1 LSTRQKKAKAKPA
14 PKAKAARERPKR
26 PAGKAPEAMV
36 SSRNGTDM
44 IVRLGKGFSMG
55 ELDSAGLPPRLA
67 SKWGLRLDSRRR
79 SVLQGNVDSLKG
91 WGSHAGLEKRAV
103 GAAVKIEEELEKVE
117 EEVKEEVVKAEKEVK
132 KEAVKVEKEAVKVEK
147 EAVKVE
153 KGARKEAGKAEKA
166 VKAKLEKPKAKKKK
180 VEA

>member
-147 EAVKVE
+147 
-153 KGARKEAGKAEKA
+153 GARKEAGKAEKA

-180 VEA
+180 VET